1 MWRSWLM
8 VRFSYRMTSSERS
21 IVFGMM
27 ESDADLIGGPETRAT
42 NHLARALKGDA
53 VIPSRSKVTRPVT
66 FIFTSLA
73 AATIGAGPCTAG
85 DVKAGRMKAQMCQA
99 CHGLDGLSKVP
110 DAPNIAGQI
119 EPYLTAQ
126 LQAFKSGARKNDAM
140 SLVVANL
147 SDKDID
153 DLAAYFSAV
162 EIIIGK
168 LPAE

>member
-153 DLAAYFSAV
+153 DLAAYFS
-162 EIIIGK
+162 
-168 LPAE
+168 

>member
-1 MWRSWLM
+1 
-8 VRFSYRMTSSERS
+8 
-21 IVFGMM
+21 
-27 ESDADLIGGPETRAT
+27 
-42 NHLARALKGDA
+42 
-53 VIPSRSKVTRPVT
+53 VTRPVT